1 MRKVRADQPTAYGLH
16 RRFPDCLLTS
26 WPPHLFVASC
36 RPPAGASSTASS
48 VPLVI
53 PPEIAHGKRPPRPPA
68 SPGTTFFVSGMYRNG
83 GSTPPALVGRRDA
96 TAGFD
101 GRIRLAGVRRM
112 VR

>member
-1 MRKVRADQPTAYGLH
+1 M
-16 RRFPDCLLTS
+16 
-26 WPPHLFVASC
+26 
-36 RPPAGASSTASS
+36 
-48 VPLVI
+48 PLVI

-101 GRIRLAGVRRM
+101 GRIRLTDVRRM